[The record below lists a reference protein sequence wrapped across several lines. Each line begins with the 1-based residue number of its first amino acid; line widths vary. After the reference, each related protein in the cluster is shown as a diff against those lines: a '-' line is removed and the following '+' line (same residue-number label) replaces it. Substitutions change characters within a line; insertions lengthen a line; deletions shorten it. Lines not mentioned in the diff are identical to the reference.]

1 VADAASTYDTTM
13 ATTTWAGRPELQLVI
28 AESEGPVDRTEEN
41 EARVWRSA
49 SIGSVIGFVILTAA
63 ITIAGA
69 AGSIGGDIGAA
80 SSLGLGAFVGAFGG
94 AGFGFMIGA
103 STALARQHGAELSAH
118 SEGEHHDAAAR

>member
-1 VADAASTYDTTM
+1 MADAASTYDTTM
-13 ATTTWAGRPELQLVI
+13 AATKCAGRPELRLVI
-28 AESEGPVDRTEEN
+28 VGSDGPVDRTEEI

-69 AGSIGGDIGAA
+69 AGSIGSDIGTA